1 MQSQNDKNLLPK
13 ELETNLESIA
23 EKVHETWMN
32 NRIKEGWT
40 YGKKRDDN
48 KKTHPC
54 IVPYNKLPESEK
66 EYDRDTARR
75 VIIALIDKGFI
86 ISKKWFFNRGEFME
100 ELYFGISIVLFV
112 ITILVAIKN
121 RRNIAVMVRI
131 LAVGIVLTN
140 IIMLIPITKDN
151 HILSLFDALQI
162 GSLNADYNDLL
173 GKLISKKN
181 YYYEIGRASC
191 RERV

>member
-86 ISKKWFFNRGEFME
+86 ISKK
-100 ELYFGISIVLFV
+100 
-112 ITILVAIKN
+112 
-121 RRNIAVMVRI
+121 
-131 LAVGIVLTN
+131 
-140 IIMLIPITKDN
+140 
-151 HILSLFDALQI
+151 
-162 GSLNADYNDLL
+162 
-173 GKLISKKN
+173 
-181 YYYEIGRASC
+181 
-191 RERV
+191 